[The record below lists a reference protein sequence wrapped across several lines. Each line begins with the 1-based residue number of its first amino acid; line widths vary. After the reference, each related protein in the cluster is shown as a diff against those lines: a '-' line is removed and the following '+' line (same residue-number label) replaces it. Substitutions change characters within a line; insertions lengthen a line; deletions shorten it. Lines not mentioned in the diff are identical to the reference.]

1 MYAMN
6 ASSKLTTKYQVTL
19 PSYVRDSLGIKPSDK
34 VTFSINLKN
43 EVVLK
48 KVKSLDEVMGSVK
61 SGKPIDEI
69 DIHKIARE
77 HVVDLYKK
85 KWRLQ

>member
-1 MYAMN
+1 MSI
-6 ASSKLTTKYQVTL
+6 SSKLTTKYQVTL
-19 PSYVRDSLGIKPSDK
+19 PSYVRESLGIKPSDK

-48 KVKSLDEVMGSVK
+48 RVKSLDEVMGSIK
-61 SGKPIDEI
+61 SSKPIDEV
-69 DIHKIARE
+69 DVHKIARE

-85 KWRLQ
+85 KWHLE

>member
-6 ASSKLTTKYQVTL
+6 SSSKLTTKYQVTL
-19 PSYVRDSLGIKPSDK
+19 PSYVRDSLGIKVADK

-43 EVVLK
+43 EVILK
-48 KVKSLDEVMGSVK
+48 KVLSLDEVMGSVK
-61 SGKPIDEI
+61 SKTPVDEI
-69 DIHKIARE
+69 DIHKIASE

>member
-1 MYAMN
+1 MN